1 MPIRQLTWGCQFK
14 CGQQWSSK
22 KKDIEKHEE
31 SCWKNPLNKSCLT
44 CEHGKEVR
52 EGYDCK
58 TGDGGCAY
66 RECNNPNMDNPEN
79 FKRNRDDTRD
89 LPWVNCSLWE
99 NKKP

>member
-52 EGYDCK
+52 EGYDGE

-66 RECNNPNMDNPEN
+66 RECNNPNMDNP
-79 FKRNRDDTRD
+79 
-89 LPWVNCSLWE
+89 
-99 NKKP
+99 